1 MLLKTKADRDYLI
14 RIYHLAR
21 PGTSFDCKQ
30 VTRTPDDQKSFAR
43 LRRYQYISNDSSN
56 CFRLT
61 RLGLEAAQE
70 AEELRDQCA
79 EAAEEENK
87 KQLLSTKRE
96 LCISLISVAVG
107 SILTLIVEH
116 LIPLLFGR

>member
-14 RIYHLAR
+14 RLYHLAR
-21 PGTSFDCKQ
+21 PGDAFDCKQ
-30 VTRTPDDQKSFAR
+30 VTRTAEDLKSFTR
-43 LRRYQYISNDSSN
+43 LRRYKYISNESSS

-70 AEELRDQCA
+70 AEELRDQCS

-87 KQLLSTKRE
+87 KQLLATKRE
-96 LCISLISVAVG
+96 LCIALISAAFG
-107 SILTLIVEH
+107 SLLTLIVEH
-116 LIPLLFGR
+116 LIPLLFAK